1 MEEHVMIT
9 YLKNIRG
16 YRTIENWE
24 PNCWINV
31 ECPTD
36 EEIALLS
43 ARFNIPQE
51 FITDIADVDE
61 RPRTEVDDDWQY
73 LIIRVPHS
81 SDNSAPFI
89 TAPLGIIF
97 ANDVI
102 LTLCYYQTQ
111 MLSDFISHSQR
122 KNINVQN
129 NFDFVMRLILS
140 SSVWFLKYLKQIN
153 NLIYEAERELE
164 RSIKNEELQSLM
176 KIEKSLVYFITSLR
190 GNGILF
196 SRIKN
201 LKFSKDFF
209 DEDLY
214 EDADIELRQAIETA
228 NIQSDILGS
237 MMDNYAS
244 VISNNINVVMKQ
256 LTAVNIILMIPTLI
270 ASIFGMNLTNHLEG
284 ISQSFLWVIT
294 GSFVISIVSVLLF
307 KRRDWF

>member
-1 MEEHVMIT
+1 MIT
-9 YLKNIRG
+9 YLKNLRG
-16 YRTIENWE
+16 YKIIDQWE

-31 ECPTD
+31 ECPTE

-51 FITDIADVDE
+51 FTTDIADIDE

-73 LIIRVPHS
+73 LIIRVPHF
-81 SDNSAPFI
+81 SDNGAPYI
-89 TAPLGIIF
+89 TAPLGIFF
-97 ANDVI
+97 ANEVI
-102 LTLCYYQTQ
+102 LTICYYQTQ
-111 MLSDFISHSQR
+111 MLTDFVNHTQR
-122 KNINVQN
+122 KNINIQN

-140 SSVWFLKYLKQIN
+140 SSIWFLKYLKQIN
-153 NLIYEAERELE
+153 NLIYEAEKELE

-176 KIEKSLVYFITSLR
+176 KIGKSLVYFITSLR

-228 NIQSDILGS
+228 NIHSDILDS
-237 MMDNYAS
+237 MMENYAS
-244 VISNNINVVMKQ
+244 VISNNLNAVMKQ
-256 LTAVNIILMIPTLI
+256 LTAISIILMIPTLI
-270 ASIFGMNLTNHLEG
+270 ASIFGMNLNSHLENND
-284 ISQSFLWVIT
+284 QAFLWVIL
-294 GSFVISIVSVLLF
+294 GSFLISIVGVLLLR
-307 KRRDWF
+307 RRDWF